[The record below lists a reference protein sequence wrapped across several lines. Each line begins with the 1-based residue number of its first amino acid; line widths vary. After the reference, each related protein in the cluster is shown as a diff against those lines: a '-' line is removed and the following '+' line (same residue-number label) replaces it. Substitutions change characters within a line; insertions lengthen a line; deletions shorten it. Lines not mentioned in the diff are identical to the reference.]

1 MSSFVT
7 SAMRR
12 SRSVPAAVC
21 TAFFAASS
29 HEFVLVPMTSVT
41 R

>member
-1 MSSFVT
+1 
-7 SAMRR
+7 MRR
-12 SRSVPAAVC
+12 SCSVPAAVA

-29 HEFVLVPMTSVT
+29 HDVLLVPITSVT